1 MNLLHPSRSRQAS
14 ALACGVMLAAGLFT
28 VSARADEWT
37 KRTILTVTEPIQVKD
52 TVLQPGKYVLRL
64 ILNGT
69 LGVDR
74 HVVQIFNGNETHVIN
89 TVVTQV
95 TLRPHATGNTQFTW
109 WETPPGTARALRDW
123 YYPGEVSGDEFPYP
137 KQPKLV
143 ATVVPAPPV
152 NAPVAAEE
160 PAPPAP
166 TPQPQAEAQPAPEPP
181 APAAAPAPA
190 PEEPSANREE
200 QPPAAL
206 PKTGSPYPLIAL
218 FGLAL
223 AGAGGTLLRKR
234 TA

>member
-1 MNLLHPSRSRQAS
+1 
-14 ALACGVMLAAGLFT
+14 MLATGLFT
-28 VSARADEWT
+28 TSARADEWT

-69 LGVDR
+69 VGVDR
-74 HVVQIFNGNETHVIN
+74 HVVQIFNGDETHVIN
-89 TVVTQV
+89 TVITQV

-143 ATVVPAPPV
+143 ATVVPPPPM
-152 NAPVAAEE
+152 NAPVAAEPPAPATE
-160 PAPPAP
+160 PAPAP
-166 TPQPQAEAQPAPEPP
+166 EPQAEAQPAPEPP
-181 APAAAPAPA
+181 APVAAPTPA
-190 PEEPSANREE
+190 PEEPSADREE
-200 QPPAAL
+200 PPQDL

-218 FGLAL
+218 FGFAL
-223 AGAGGTLLRKR
+223 AGVGGTLLRKR